1 VKPLRAYFR
10 PEPVILSAAPE
21 ERIPCLSDGRGVEGP
36 RRCVFCDAASG
47 SSLIRAFRFT
57 IVLALALW
65 ASMVLPQGTQNTKPA
80 VQLNVD
86 HATPREVSDT
96 VQQALVRDYSAAW
109 QSLATALADNNA
121 GALNDTFIGYAQD
134 QLTQRIKDQQQAGLR
149 THIVDRGHNVEAV
162 FYSTEGAAI
171 ELRDTATLETQILD
185 GETVIHSERAQ
196 VRYYVIMTGAE
207 DRWKVR
213 VMENAP
219 GE

>member
-1 VKPLRAYFR
+1 MKPRRACFR
-10 PEPVILSAAPE
+10 RARTLPVILSAAPE
-21 ERIPCLSDGRGVEGP
+21 KRIPCLSNGRG
-36 RRCVFCDAASG
+36 CLFCDAASG
-47 SSLIRAFRFT
+47 SSLIRALRFT

-65 ASMVLPQGTQNTKPA
+65 ARMVLPQGTQNTKPA

-109 QSLATALADNNA
+109 QSLTVALADNNA

-134 QLTQRIKDQQQAGLR
+134 QLTQRVKDQQQAGLR
-149 THIVDRGHNVEAV
+149 TRIVDRGHNVEAV

-171 ELRDTATLETQILD
+171 ELHDTATLETQILD

-196 VRYYVIMTGAE
+196 VHYYVIMTGAE

-213 VMENAP
+213 VLENAP

>member
-1 VKPLRAYFR
+1 MRRQVSGHRLQSCRKAFGIVRALA
-10 PEPVILSAAPE
+10 PV
-21 ERIPCLSDGRGVEGP
+21 V
-36 RRCVFCDAASG
+36 
-47 SSLIRAFRFT
+47 
-57 IVLALALW
+57 ALALCGGIILVERTH
-65 ASMVLPQGTQNTKPA
+65 ADTKPA

-96 VQQALVRDYSAAW
+96 VQQAVVRDYSAAW
-109 QSLATALADNNA
+109 QALAVALADNNA

-134 QLTQRIKDQQQAGLR
+134 QLTQRIKDQQQTGLR
-149 THIVDRGHNVEAV
+149 TRVVDRGHNVEAV
-162 FYSTEGAAI
+162 FYSTEGAAF

-185 GETVIHSERAQ
+185 GETVLHSERAQ